1 MLIFHEDCVVGYTW
15 TNHSRYGGTI
25 DTLKIARCGYS
36 HKLYVVNQMLF
47 VDNVSFSTT
56 GFSFLQSNCMDGP
69 DDTFAIQIF
78 AHFVQP
84 KMFTENVKLF

>member
-1 MLIFHEDCVVGYTW
+1 MKRD
-15 TNHSRYGGTI
+15 GGTI

-56 GFSFLQSNCMDGP
+56 GFSFLQSNCMDEP
-69 DDTFAIQIF
+69 DDTFAIQFDYNKDTHVLNFITNR
-78 AHFVQP
+78 
-84 KMFTENVKLF
+84 KILIL